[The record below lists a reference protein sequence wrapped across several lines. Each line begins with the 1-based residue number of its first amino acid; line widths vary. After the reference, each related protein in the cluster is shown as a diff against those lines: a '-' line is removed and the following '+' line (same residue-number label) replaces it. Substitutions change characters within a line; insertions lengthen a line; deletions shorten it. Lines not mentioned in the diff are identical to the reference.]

1 MLQITESVPPT
12 EISVITLMWWTFSV
26 MDSGVVGKII
36 SVFIQMVSVYTMC
49 DWNIRLHS
57 FCFTDDIHQFM

>member
-49 DWNIRLHS
+49 DRNIRLHS
-57 FCFTDDIHQFM
+57 FRFTDDIHQFM